1 MTMLNLFCE
10 RGFSAPVK
18 NAGGGVRRMLRR
30 FFLPGLAALAFA
42 VLAASAFPGSVSAQ
56 SVSLSVTPSSITEEG
71 GTQTVTVSASTTVSN
86 ATFCIYVD
94 IGAHTA
100 SQQTATEGTDYAAI
114 DRKLLY
120 FNGSFNSVGSVT
132 FNVVPTDDSVSDGGE
147 TIRVH
152 SWKPGDQSCKF
163 DLVNSGASTTL
174 TLNDSDPKANL
185 SVSPTEISENSGAT
199 VVTVTAALNL
209 QGTRTLGSA
218 VEYAVSAGKTGDSA
232 TQGTDYTT
240 AGSLT
245 ITLPS
250 GTANAQATGTFT
262 LTPGR
267 DLLAESD
274 ETITVR
280 GVSTNDG
287 DAGEATITLKNSVF
301 APCTSQSTE
310 NLKTDCRALE
320 ALYNSAG
327 GADWKNSA
335 NWKIDDSLDR
345 WHGVKTKDGRVSEIE
360 LYENQLTGTIPSDI
374 ANLSD
379 LIYLDL
385 GINSLSGDTP
395 DLSSLDSLGFL
406 RLDGNN
412 LGGTME
418 SIGLDSMDWLEKVH
432 LQRNSVSGTV
442 PEISSEKLVIIS
454 LNDNKLSGTLDNLAS
469 STSARSLRELNL
481 SNNNISGT
489 IPDLSGLKFLRGIH
503 LADNSISGTMAELSK
518 LAQRP
523 YARLLALDLGN
534 NKLSG
539 VLPDLGFLASG
550 NGGLNILSL
559 HGNSL
564 SGEIPD
570 LSSYTNL
577 SVMDLASNSFS
588 GEIGDLGGSSGDL
601 SVFDRLYILD
611 VSGNRITGEIPVSS
625 KLPGEL
631 EYLQLSD
638 NDLTGSVPNLSGF
651 TKLRALGLWGN
662 PDLTLTGIT
671 LPSGVT
677 RSVIDW
683 AALWALHYKNGG
695 SGWTSSAKWLGVNP
709 LGQWH
714 GVTTDSNGQVTA
726 LNLRY
731 NNMSGNISGSVAAL
745 EKLVTLN
752 LSCNSALN
760 EELPLGLKDISTLT
774 TVNICST
781 GMTAPTDSDFTTW
794 KNGITFTDGTCS
806 PACPAPVSQQ
816 SSPPPV
822 EEEAEEQG
830 GSVQGGGNGEN
841 EAKEEEE
848 PVVPADGDT
857 EAGGCALVSGEASP
871 GAGPGLLLFAAALLA
886 ASRMRRRG
894 SGRIQGGRSADGR
907 GVVDLPLQK

>member
-1 MTMLNLFCE
+1 MLSVC
-10 RGFSAPVK
+10 
-18 NAGGGVRRMLRR
+18 
-30 FFLPGLAALAFA
+30 FFLPGLAALALA
-42 VLAASAFPGSVSAQ
+42 VLAASAFPGSASAQ
-56 SVSLSVTPSSITEEG
+56 SVNLSVNPSSITEEG
-71 GTQTVTVSASTTVSN
+71 GTQTVTVTATVTGMQGPS
-86 ATFCIYVD
+86 FCIRVD
-94 IGAHTA
+94 VGAHTA
-100 SQQTATEGTDYAAI
+100 SNQTATEGTDYAGV
-114 DRKLLY
+114 DHKLLT
-120 FNGSFNSVGSVT
+120 FPQEAVVSTT

-152 SWKPGDQSCKF
+152 SWKPSDSCSVSFIQSY
-163 DLVNSGASTTL
+163 GSTNL

-209 QGTRTLGSA
+209 QGMRTLGSA

-245 ITLPS
+245 LTLPS
-250 GTANAQATGTFT
+250 GTANAQTTGTFT

-267 DLLAESD
+267 DLLSESD

-287 DAGEATITLKNSVF
+287 DAGEASITLKNSVF

-320 ALYNSAG
+320 ALYDDAG

-335 NWKIDDSLDR
+335 NWKIDDSLDQ
-345 WHGVKTKDGRVSEIE
+345 WHGITVSGGRVSEIE

-385 GINSLSGDTP
+385 GINSLSGTIP

-412 LGGTME
+412 LGGTMD

-611 VSGNRITGEIPVSS
+611 VSGNSLTGEIPVSS

-760 EELPLGLKDISTLT
+760 GELPLGLKDISTLT

-794 KNGITFTDGTCS
+794 KNGPGVTFTDGTCS